1 MFYFYKMNTLMIY
14 LYCKMGCNSE
24 KNLKISPFSTK
35 NQETIEK
42 ICCPSSKVYE
52 RVR

>member
-14 LYCKMGCNSE
+14 CTAKMGYNSE

-35 NQETIEK
+35 KSRNNRKNMQSVFKGI
-42 ICCPSSKVYE
+42 
-52 RVR
+52 

>member
-35 NQETIEK
+35 KSRNNRKNMLPVFKGI
-42 ICCPSSKVYE
+42 
-52 RVR
+52 

>member
-42 ICCPSSKVYE
+42 YAARLQRYMKE
-52 RVR
+52 